1 MNENTNLCPGLWS
14 WGLLS
19 AKPQEALEKSEAA
32 NEVQTTT
39 LSINLL
45 GTRP

>member
-1 MNENTNLCPGLWS
+1 MRTQTCVQVYGLGVW
-14 WGLLS
+14 LS
-19 AKPQEALEKSEAA
+19 VKPQEALEKSEAA